1 MKINTNAPAYPVD
14 EVNFNQNGIM
24 VEEQNGITIR
34 LQIAA
39 MALQGMLAHSTRYKP
54 RKGASNNWHEAISE
68 EAIQLADSLIAE
80 LNRTEADNGTNGN

>member
-1 MKINTNAPAYPVD
+1 MKINPNAPAYPVD
-14 EVNFNQNGIM
+14 EVNFNQYGII
-24 VEEQNGITIR
+24 VDEQNGITIR

-68 EAIQLADSLIAE
+68 EAVQLADAIIAE
-80 LNRTEADNGTNGN
+80 LNKSEAE

>member
-1 MKINTNAPAYPVD
+1 MKINPNAPAYPVD
-14 EVNFNQNGIM
+14 KVNFNQYGII
-24 VEEQNGITIR
+24 VDEQNGITIR

-68 EAIQLADSLIAE
+68 EAVQLADAIIAE
-80 LNRTEADNGTNGN
+80 LNKSEAE